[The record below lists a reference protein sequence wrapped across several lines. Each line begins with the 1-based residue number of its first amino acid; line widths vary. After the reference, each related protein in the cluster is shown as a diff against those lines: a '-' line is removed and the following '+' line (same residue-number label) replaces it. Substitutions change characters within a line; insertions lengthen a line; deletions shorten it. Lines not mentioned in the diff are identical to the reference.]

1 MPVVSA
7 DDAIGRCLPLITV
20 VFGAWSPGSRCHAQ
34 HSDGASSRNSTSS
47 GLSGSGEVYTC
58 SGIFA
63 TMLDSTDGG
72 EINPNELVAR
82 SAAAVVSLTF
92 ATPSGNTT

>member
-20 VFGAWSPGSRCHAQ
+20 VFGPWSPGARSHAQ
-34 HSDGASSRNSTSS
+34 HSAGASARSRISS
-47 GLSGSGEVYTC
+47 GLSGRGELYTC

-63 TMLDSTDGG
+63 TTLDSTDGG
-72 EINPNELVAR
+72 EIRPNELVAR
-82 SAAAVVSLTF
+82 SAAAVVSLTR
-92 ATPSGNTT
+92 ATPLGSTT